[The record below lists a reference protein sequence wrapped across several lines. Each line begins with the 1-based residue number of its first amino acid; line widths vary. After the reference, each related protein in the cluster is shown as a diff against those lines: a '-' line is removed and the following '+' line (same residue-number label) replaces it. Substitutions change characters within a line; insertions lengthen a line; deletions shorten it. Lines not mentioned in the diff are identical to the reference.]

1 MKFSKKIMAL
11 LLAVVLVFSFAA
23 CSAGTDGGEDASAG
37 VGTDL
42 KIGVIEIGDDT
53 ETYTKAH
60 ADGIRAAAEKLGIP
74 AENISWKEKIP
85 ESEECYTAAQ
95 ELVASGCQLV
105 ISNSYGH
112 QDFIAEA
119 AEDFPDVTFVAM
131 TGDYAAISGLP
142 NLYNAFTKI
151 YQARYVSGIV
161 AGMKIQELIDTNQL
175 GDNNYDANGNVKVGY
190 VGAYPYAEVVSGYTA
205 FYLGIKSVVS
215 NVVMDVQYT
224 NSWFDLEGEAAAAE
238 TLMARGCVIIG
249 QHADSTGAPTAVQ
262 DAHNEG
268 TVAYSVG
275 YNVDM
280 TDVAP
285 DVALTS
291 STNNWEVYYEELFT
305 AVMNGTEVPQDW
317 AKGYEADAVGIT
329 PLGSS
334 CAEGTQEAV
343 DAAIEGIK
351 NGTLQVFDTS
361 KFTVEG
367 AQVTTAPIDLTYYD
381 FSTGTATAVY
391 QGETKEAIVSANNIT
406 YFEESVLRAA
416 PYFQLRIDG
425 ITELNANA

>member
-1 MKFSKKIMAL
+1 MKLAKKIAAI

-23 CSAGTDGGEDASAG
+23 CAADEKEDTSI
-37 VGTDL
+37 

-74 AENISWKEKIP
+74 SENISWKEKVP
-85 ESEECYTAAQ
+85 ETEECYTAAE
-95 ELVASGCQLV
+95 ELVASGCNLI

-112 QDFIAEA
+112 QDFMAEA
-119 AEDFPDVTFVAM
+119 AEAYPDVTFVAM
-131 TGDYAAISGLP
+131 TGDYAAISGLS
-142 NLYNAFTKI
+142 NFYNAFTNI
-151 YQARYVSGIV
+151 YQARYVSGVV
-161 AGMKIQELIDTNQL
+161 AGMKIKELQDTNAL
-175 GDNNYDANGNVKVGY
+175 GDNNFDENGNVKVGY
-190 VGAYPYAEVVSGYTA
+190 VGAFPYAEVVSGYTA
-205 FYLGIKSVVS
+205 FYLGIKSVVE

-291 STNNWEVYYEELFT
+291 STNNWEVYYEELFSN
-305 AVMNGTEVPQDW
+305 VMNGTEITQDW

-329 PLGSS
+329 PLGSA

-351 NGTLQVFDTS
+351 NGTLQVFGTS
-361 KFTVEG
+361 KFTVNGE
-367 AQVTTAPIDLTYYD
+367 QVTTSTVDLSYYD
-381 FSTGTATAVY
+381 FSSGSPVAVY
-391 QGETKEAIVSANNIT
+391 QGATEEAIVTANNVT

-425 ITELNANA
+425 ITELNANE

>member
-1 MKFSKKIMAL
+1 MAL

-37 VGTDL
+37 VGADL

-74 AENISWKEKIP
+74 AENISWKEK
-85 ESEECYTAAQ
+85 T
-95 ELVASGCQLV
+95 
-105 ISNSYGH
+105 
-112 QDFIAEA
+112 EA

-161 AGMKIQELIDTNQL
+161 AGMKIQELIDTDQL

-381 FSTGTATAVY
+381 YSTGTATAVY

>member
-1 MKFSKKIMAL
+1 MKMSKKLVAV
-11 LLAVVLVFSFAA
+11 LLALVLGFSFAA
-23 CSAGTDGGEDASAG
+23 CSAGESEDGGSGAG
-37 VGTDL
+37 ADI

-60 ADGIRAAAEKLGIP
+60 ADGIRAAAQTLGI
-74 AENISWKEKIP
+74 ASENIIWKEKIP
-85 ESEECYTAAQ
+85 ESEDCYTAAT
-95 ELVASGCQLV
+95 ELVASGCNLV

-112 QDFIAEA
+112 QDYIAQA
-119 AEDFPDVTFVAM
+119 AEEHPDVTFVAM
-131 TGDYAAISGLP
+131 TGDYAAISGLD
-142 NLYNAFTKI
+142 NLYNAFTNI
-151 YQARYVSGIV
+151 YQARYVSGV
-161 AGMKIQELIDTNQL
+161 AAGMKLKELQDGNQL
-175 GDNNYDANGNVKVGY
+175 SDKNLDENGNIKVGY

-205 FYLGIKSVVS
+205 FYLGIKSVIE

-291 STNNWEVYYEELFT
+291 STNNWEVYYEELFSN
-305 AVMNGTEVPQDW
+305 VMNGTPITQNW
-317 AKGYEADAVGIT
+317 AKGFEADAVGIT
-329 PLGSS
+329 QLGSA

-343 DAAIEGIK
+343 DEAIAAIK
-351 NGTLQVFDTS
+351 AGTLQVFDTT
-361 KFTVEG
+361 KYTVGGEK
-367 AQVTTAPIDLTYYD
+367 VTTAPIDLTYYEYT
-381 FSTGTATAVY
+381 TGAPTAVY
-391 QGETKEAIVSANNIT
+391 QGETKEAIVSDSETGIT

-425 ITELNANA
+425 ITELNANG